1 MFLRCSRRT
10 NIIKPVREALIL
22 GESGAETVSSRALR
36 DTLSGLIVLTGTQL
50 ALSPS
55 GFAAVNV
62 VLVAVWLGLAFAIV
76 RHSRAAD
83 NTATR
88 AAA

>member
-1 MFLRCSRRT
+1 MQQVEGDPVTPTVVDRFLSLFAKIHWRT
-10 NIIKPVREALIL
+10 
-22 GESGAETVSSRALR
+22 G

-62 VLVAVWLGLAFAIV
+62 VLVAVWLGLAFATIV
-76 RHSRAAD
+76 RHSRAAE